1 MKKIITEYLKPFYG
15 RMAIGVFFKF
25 TGSIMDLIIPSI
37 LALIIDQVIPL
48 NQKAPIFYWGGVMVV
63 CAIIGMVFNIIA
75 NRMAARVASDATE
88 IIRHDL
94 FARVIYFSNHQ
105 MDTLTKPSVISRLTA
120 DTYIVHQMIIRIQRL
135 GVRAPIMLV
144 GGIIITMTLDPG
156 LAMVLIGIMPVMSL
170 IIILVSRKSMPLFAG
185 LQQALDGFV
194 RVVRE
199 DINGIRVIKALSKT
213 DYEKKRFDTINTD
226 VVNREKKARMTVA
239 VISPAM
245 NICLNLGLVS
255 VVVVGAYG
263 VNNGTSEVGII
274 LAFMTYFTIILH
286 AVLALSKLFE
296 MWPKATASAERIIQA
311 LDSVD
316 ILAVQEV
323 TEDGETVKD
332 DAFVAFQNVT
342 FSYNKEEP
350 NLTNISFALKKGET
364 LGIIGETGAGKTTLL
379 NLLMRLYDVD
389 EGKISIAGRDIRSMD
404 PRELHQKFGVVFQ
417 NDMIFEATIEEN
429 IDLGRNLSKE
439 AIKKAIVCAG
449 AKAFVDEKAD
459 KSGEQLSIKGA
470 NLSGGQKQ
478 RILIARALAASP
490 EILVL
495 DDASSAL
502 DYQTDATFRKAIK
515 ENFGDTTIIIVAQR
529 ISSIRHADHILV
541 LEDGVA
547 IGYGKHKH
555 LMKSCEIYREI
566 SHSQMG
572 VSSDATITEI

>member
-1 MKKIITEYLKPFYG
+1 MGL
-15 RMAIGVFFKF
+15 GVFFKF

-37 LALIIDQVIPL
+37 LAYIIDQVIPL
-48 NQKAPIFYWGGVMVV
+48 NERLPIFYWGSVMVV

-88 IIRHDL
+88 VIRYDL
-94 FARVIYFSNHQ
+94 FARVMYFSNHQ
-105 MDTLTKPSVISRLTA
+105 MDTLTKPSVISRLTS
-120 DTYIVHQMIIRIQRL
+120 DTYIIHQMIIRIQRL

-144 GGIIITMTLDPG
+144 GGIIVTMILDPV
-156 LAMVLIGIMPVMSL
+156 LATVLIGIMPVMAVL
-170 IIILVSRKSMPLFAG
+170 ITLVSRKSMPLFAG
-185 LQQALDGFV
+185 LQQAFDGFV

-213 DYEKKRFDTINTD
+213 DYEKSRFDAINTK
-226 VVNREKKARMTVA
+226 VVNQEKKARMTVA
-239 VISPAM
+239 VISPAL
-245 NICLNLGLVS
+245 NICLNLGLVG

-286 AVLALSKLFE
+286 AVVAISKLFE
-296 MWPKATASAERIIQA
+296 MWPKATASADRIVQA

-316 ILAVQEV
+316 ALAVVEV
-323 TEDGETVKD
+323 AKPEETVEKN
-332 DAFVAFQNVT
+332 AFIEFQNVT

-350 NLTNISFALKKGET
+350 NLTNISFALAKGET

-379 NLLMRLYDVD
+379 NLLVRLYDPD
-389 EGKISIAGRDIRSMD
+389 QGTIRIAGRDIRSMD
-404 PRELHQKFGVVFQ
+404 PRELHQKFGVAFQ

-429 IDLGRNLSKE
+429 IDLGRNLPKA
-439 AIKKAIVCAG
+439 AIAAAIDCAG
-449 AKAFVDEKAD
+449 ARGFVAEKLA
-459 KSGEQLSIKGA
+459 KTEEQLTIKGA

-478 RILIARALAASP
+478 RILIARALAARP

-502 DYQTDATFRKAIK
+502 DYQTDAAFRKAIK
-515 ENFGDTTIIIVAQR
+515 ENFDETTIVIVTQR
-529 ISSIRHADHILV
+529 VSSIRHADHILV
-541 LEDGVA
+541 LENGAV

-555 LMKSCEIYREI
+555 LMKSCEVYREI
-566 SHSQMG
+566 SYSQMG
-572 VSSDATITEI
+572 VS